1 MELVEMKKLETA
13 ITYLQ
18 RMAEG
23 NNPINNLPAEDDSV
37 INNPNVIRCMFFVKD
52 ILEEVKRNDGYIG
65 KRVRKSI
72 TKN

>member
-23 NNPINNLPAEDDSV
+23 NNPINNLPAEDDY
-37 INNPNVIRCMFFVKD
+37 IR
-52 ILEEVKRNDGYIG
+52 
-65 KRVRKSI
+65 
-72 TKN
+72 